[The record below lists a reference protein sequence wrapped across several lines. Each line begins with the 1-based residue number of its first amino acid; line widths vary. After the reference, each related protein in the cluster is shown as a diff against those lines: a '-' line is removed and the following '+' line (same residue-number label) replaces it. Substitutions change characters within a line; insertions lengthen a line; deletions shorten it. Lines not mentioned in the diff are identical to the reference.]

1 MVSTASAPPPAKKPR
16 TTMEPSAQL
25 DIPTLTSTLR
35 TRLKAYAQL
44 ASKLDTTLKDVNQV
58 HSELDTD
65 NKPIN
70 LVKGRL
76 DRLYDLVGEDTNAEL
91 KRLDQAIETLDV
103 LVVLAKEPPP
113 PPIRALAFTA
123 LAGTSNA
130 AATASSSSSSVTAPT
145 SSVSTPVSAAN
156 SPASSVASKKRGPY
170 KKKEKGDGGSRA
182 VSPTNSVPASPLP
195 AYSTTTS
202 PPLSRH
208 PSIAGKTSG
217 KTSGKT
223 AGKTGGKISAAIA
236 ASASTSSMNGSPA
249 IPSPANTSTP
259 NTGTPTMTKKATA
272 KSKKETSAT
281 STTSS
286 NLAFHAQLPLGP
298 GRQVAFRQPSKSV
311 VLGEEKQDEWI
322 LARVIASIGGDK
334 HRYQVEDVDYD
345 VMNPTSDQGK
355 FNTTTKSI
363 IPLPDRMDNKTYPD
377 HDYTPGQAVLAL
389 YPETTSFYRA
399 IVQSGPVPAPGSTGK
414 KKDKEKVYRLKF
426 EDDGDSVREIPIEF
440 VLDIPDK

>member
-1 MVSTASAPPPAKKPR
+1 MVSTASGAPPAKKPR
-16 TTMEPSAQL
+16 TTMERSPQL
-25 DIPTLTSTLR
+25 DVSTLTSTLR

-44 ASKLDTTLKDVNQV
+44 AAKLDTTLKDVNQV

-113 PPIRALAFTA
+113 PIRAPAVTA
-123 LAGTSNA
+123 LAGSSNA
-130 AATASSSSSSVTAPT
+130 AATASSSLATATAPT
-145 SSVSTPVSAAN
+145 SVSTPVSAAN
-156 SPASSVASKKRGPY
+156 SPASSVPSKKRGPY
-170 KKKEKGDGGSRA
+170 KKKEKGDGASRA
-182 VSPTNSVPASPLP
+182 GSPTNSFTASPLP
-195 AYSTTTS
+195 AYSTVTS

-223 AGKTGGKISAAIA
+223 AGKTGGKFSAAMA
-236 ASASTSSMNGSPA
+236 ASASTSSMNGSAA
-249 IPSPANTSTP
+249 IPSPANASTS
-259 NTGTPTMTKKATA
+259 NTGTPTTTKKATA
-272 KSKKETSAT
+272 KSKKDSSAAP
-281 STTSS
+281 TTSS
-286 NLAFHAQLPLGP
+286 SLAFHAQLPLGP

-311 VLGEEKQDEWI
+311 VPGEEKQDEWI

-345 VMNPTSDQGK
+345 VMNPTPDEGK

-363 IPLPDRMDNKTYPD
+363 IPLPDRMNNKTYPN

-399 IVQSGPVPAPGSTGK
+399 IVQSGPVPVPGSTGK